1 VISEDVLLFHH
12 AISKLW
18 TLVQV
23 FKMLLMFE
31 VFLKRSRYKRISIR
45 WSVSRL
51 TVHLVW
57 VTKYRYKV
65 LTGDIQKRCR
75 ELLIQVCDA
84 EDVRIL
90 SGVVSKDHIHIHVE
104 YPPSVSISNL
114 VKRMKG
120 RASRLLQKEFPV
132 LSKRYWGKHLW
143 GIGYGAWSTGNITEE
158 IVQEYLKRHKS
169 SSNDTEDFKLD

>member
-1 VISEDVLLFHH
+1 MKEY
-12 AISKLW
+12 
-18 TLVQV
+18 
-23 FKMLLMFE
+23 
-31 VFLKRSRYKRISIR
+31 RYGGHT
-45 WSVSRL
+45 VSRL

-57 VTKYRYKV
+57 VTKYRYNV

-75 ELLIQVCDA
+75 ELLIQVYDA

-90 SGVVSKDHIHIHVE
+90 SGVVSKDHIHMHIE
-104 YPPSVSISNL
+104 YPPSVSLSNL
-114 VKRMKG
+114 LKRMKG
-120 RASRLLQKEFPV
+120 RTSRLLQKEYTE

-169 SSNDTEDFKLD
+169 SSNDTEEFKLD

>member
-1 VISEDVLLFHH
+1 MIDY
-12 AISKLW
+12 
-18 TLVQV
+18 
-23 FKMLLMFE
+23 
-31 VFLKRSRYKRISIR
+31 RYSGHT
-45 WSVSRL
+45 VSRL

-75 ELLIQVCDA
+75 ELLIQVCDT
-84 EDVRIL
+84 EDIRIL
-90 SGVVSKDHIHIHVE
+90 SGVVSKDHVHMHIE

-120 RASRLLQKEFPV
+120 RASRLLQKEYTE

>member
-1 VISEDVLLFHH
+1 
-12 AISKLW
+12 
-18 TLVQV
+18 
-23 FKMLLMFE
+23 M
-31 VFLKRSRYKRISIR
+31 
-45 WSVSRL
+45 

-65 LTGDIQKRCR
+65 LTGGIQKRCR
-75 ELLIQVCDA
+75 ELLIQVCDT

-90 SGVVSKDHIHIHVE
+90 SGVVSKDHIHMHIE

-120 RASRLLQKEFPV
+120 RASRLLQKEYTE

-143 GIGYGAWSTGNITEE
+143 GIGYGAWSTGNITED

-169 SSNDTEDFKLD
+169 STNDTEDFKID